1 MSKKIQRSSTNAAMK
16 QYEKVYSTN
25 DMDYPDDPETTR
37 MATAVVIFCI
47 FAGPAVLTS
56 IMLIVI
62 HAEAIDAFM
71 KSVVIFLYWHPVF
84 ALILSLYTLRLL
96 WGFVAMNKLLKR

>member
-1 MSKKIQRSSTNAAMK
+1 MKHEKICSTD
-16 QYEKVYSTN
+16 ELEL
-25 DMDYPDDPETTR
+25 PDDPETTR
-37 MATAVVIFCI
+37 MATAIVIFCI

-71 KSVVIFLYWHPVF
+71 KSVVVFLYWHPFFTFTLVF
-84 ALILSLYTLRLL
+84 YFTVAFGYI
-96 WGFVAMNKLLKR
+96 AMNKLLKP

>member
-1 MSKKIQRSSTNAAMK
+1 MK
-16 QYEKVYSTN
+16 HEKVISS
-25 DMDYPDDPETTR
+25 DELELPDDPETTR

-71 KSVVIFLYWHPVF
+71 KSVVIFLYWHPFFTFTLVLYF
-84 ALILSLYTLRLL
+84 TVAFGYVAL
-96 WGFVAMNKLLKR
+96 NKLLKP